1 MDNKVQ
7 YLNQIIEV
15 IDTKAT
21 IFKNNKR
28 NLPHAAYVAEK
39 EILTKTINDAIQLA
53 EEIKPIPF
61 SLINDLKSL
70 IKQL

>member
-28 NLPHAAYVAEK
+28 SMPSTAYLAEK
-39 EILTKTINDAIQLA
+39 EILTKTINDAIILA
-53 EEIKPIPF
+53 GEINPIPY